1 MNKSELIDAIAQ
13 RSDLSKAVAK
23 SAVDSYH
30 DTVLEELKAGRKV
43 DILGFGSFSTSE
55 RAARTGRN
63 PKTGEALKIKASRV
77 PKFKP
82 GKALRDSV
90 N

>member
-1 MNKSELIDAIAQ
+1 MNKSELIDSIATK
-13 RSDLSKAVAK
+13 SGLTKKDSAAALEATLDVITCALSNGEPVTL
-23 SAVDSYH
+23 V
-30 DTVLEELKAGRKV
+30 
-43 DILGFGSFSTSE
+43 GFGNFTVSE
-55 RAARTGRN
+55 RAAREGVN
-63 PKTGEALKIKASRV
+63 PLTKAPIQIKAAKV